1 MKISTN
7 PGNLVIKVKKFFTKK
22 KNLTY
27 VNMKN
32 IFLLLSI
39 VRL

>member
-22 KNLTY
+22 NLTY